1 MAKRFDRD
9 EWEDS
14 LTRINRILAEKHAR
28 ESGAF
33 SAVSGDA
40 GGAEYPRTVIR
51 GVMTILK
58 KSASYRKPKNRM
70 T

>member
-28 ESGAF
+28 ESGAV

-40 GGAEYPRTVIR
+40 GGAEYPPYCNT
-51 GVMTILK
+51 GVMTIPT